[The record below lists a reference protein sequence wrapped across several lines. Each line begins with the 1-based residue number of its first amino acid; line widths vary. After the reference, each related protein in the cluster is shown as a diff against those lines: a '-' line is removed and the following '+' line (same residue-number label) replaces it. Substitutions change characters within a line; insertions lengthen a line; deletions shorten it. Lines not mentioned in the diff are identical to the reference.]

1 MSTDG
6 TKRFTYIDLFAGIG
20 GFAAVLEAI
29 GGDCVYAVE
38 KDPSAARIYKQNWGH
53 DPQGDITDDV
63 SDKGVKVPPHNVL
76 VAGFPCQPFSKSG
89 AQRGMDETRGTLFW
103 NILTVIRE
111 HQPEL
116 VLLENVRNL
125 TGPKHVNTWK
135 TIYEKLNQAGYD
147 ISTEASLLSPHRL
160 PPSHGG
166 TPQARERVFIAAT
179 LRHRRLSPTEDF
191 LAGQLVPPLNL
202 DKSDAVRSWKIE
214 NWNLE
219 RDLPLEENSG
229 THVDEISSSE
239 MLWLSAWEDFLR
251 TYKNEHKGKNLPG
264 FPLWAD
270 HWVPADRVEDLSGLP
285 VWKQNFL
292 NKNYDFYDQ
301 NSNWIPSWII
311 KWGVHSEKFPPSR
324 RKLEWQAQGE
334 KSIWNCLIQLRPSG
348 VRVKLPNYVPALV
361 AITQTPIFG
370 PQKRRIS
377 ITEAARLQGL
387 PDSFDFSGQPDGQ
400 SYKQLGNG
408 VNTGVVWQILKAQVE
423 RDKELLSR
431 SDVGRNLIAACAS
444 LPEKLSLKTKS

>member
-1 MSTDG
+1 MSTDQNH
-6 TKRFTYIDLFAGIG
+6 RFTYVDLFAGIG
-20 GFAAVLEAI
+20 GFAAVLEAM
-29 GGDCVYAVE
+29 GGKCVYAVE
-38 KDPSAARIYKQNWGH
+38 KDASAAQIYKRNWDH
-53 DPQGDITDDV
+53 DSKGDITEDV
-63 SDKGVKVPPHNVL
+63 SDQGVNVPAHNVL

-103 NILTVIRE
+103 NILAIIRE
-111 HQPEL
+111 HQPEM

-135 TIYEKLNQAGYD
+135 TIYENLNQAGYD

-160 PPSHGG
+160 PPSYGG

-179 LRHRRLSPTEDF
+179 LRNRRNSPSEAF
-191 LAGQLVPPLNL
+191 VPGEIVSPLNL
-202 DKSDAVRSWKIE
+202 ERSEAVRSWKIE

-219 RDLPLEENSG
+219 RDLPLEKKSG
-229 THVDEISSSE
+229 NRTDAISSSE
-239 MLWLSAWEDFLR
+239 MMWLSAWEEFLQ
-251 TYKNEHKGKNLPG
+251 TYKSEHKGKNLPG

-270 HWVPADRVEDLSGLP
+270 HWVPADRIEDVSDQP
-285 VWKQNFL
+285 AWKQNFL
-292 NKNYDFYDQ
+292 KKNYDFYDQ
-301 NSNWIPSWII
+301 NSHWIPSWIA

-324 RKLEWQAQGE
+324 RKLEWQAQDE

-387 PDSFDFSGQPDGQ
+387 PDDFDFSGQPESQ
-400 SYKQLGNG
+400 SFKQLGNG
-408 VNTGVVWQILKAQVE
+408 VNTGVVWQVLKAQVE

-431 SDVGRNLIAACAS
+431 SDAGRNLISACAS
-444 LPEKLSLKTKS
+444 LPEKLTLKTKS